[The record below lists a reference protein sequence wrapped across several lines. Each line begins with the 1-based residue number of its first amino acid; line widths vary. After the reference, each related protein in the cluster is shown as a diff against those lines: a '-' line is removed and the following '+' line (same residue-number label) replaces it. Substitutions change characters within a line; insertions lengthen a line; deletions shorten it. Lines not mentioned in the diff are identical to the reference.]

1 MAEGASYLQL
11 SREELEDRVSR
22 AREQL
27 TSCRLCPRECRVNRS
42 NKQGFCR
49 AGAEAVVS
57 SFGPHLGEERVLVGH
72 GGSGTIFFAHC
83 NLRCVFCQNHELSF
97 GGHGT
102 PVTTEQLATMMLII
116 QDRYGCPNVNLVTPT
131 HFVPHILEAVYL
143 AADRGLRIPLVY
155 NCGGYES
162 VEVLRLLAG
171 VVDIYMPDLKYS
183 SPERAHRYSQ
193 AEDYFAKARLALQE
207 MDRQVGGLEVSAA
220 GVAQRGLLIR
230 HLVLPGGLEDTKKVL
245 EFVREELSPDCM
257 VNLMDQYYPC
267 YRAHEHPE
275 LCRRVSS
282 TEFRAAWD
290 FAQSL
295 GLRLAR

>member
-1 MAEGASYLQL
+1 M
-11 SREELEDRVSR
+11 
-22 AREQL
+22 
-27 TSCRLCPRECRVNRS
+27 
-42 NKQGFCR
+42 
-49 AGAEAVVS
+49 
-57 SFGPHLGEERVLVGH
+57 
-72 GGSGTIFFAHC
+72 
-83 NLRCVFCQNHELSF
+83 SF

-183 SPERAHRYSQ
+183 SPERARRYSQ

-275 LCRRVSS
+275 LRRRVSS